1 MEEMEVPSDVF
12 LFMGDESEDGK
23 RKGASRLPFGPRVY
37 SVLFR
42 YPLDVEFIPI
52 RCPIRPI
59 SVIHILSSAPSFFSR
74 PVQTYLSIVVTAN
87 FPLIDLWDFDGLET
101 EAKDVIGPEIVREQ
115 PLCPRLG
122 YWILANWFYVFRRNA
137 YAIRIHDSIVFLLNI
152 AQPDVPLPGSVRAKR
167 R

>member
-1 MEEMEVPSDVF
+1 MSIRVWLLVPPPGSFPDSACIMEEMEVPSDVF

-101 EAKDVIGPEIVREQ
+101 EAKAVSYTHLTLPTKRIV
-115 PLCPRLG
+115 
-122 YWILANWFYVFRRNA
+122 
-137 YAIRIHDSIVFLLNI
+137 
-152 AQPDVPLPGSVRAKR
+152 
-167 R
+167 